1 MSNWSWEA
9 TSFALPVAAR
19 DVLSA
24 TDLESGEDLELTAWD
39 VRVLVESSRGENNE
53 EERSP

>member
-1 MSNWSWEA
+1 M
-9 TSFALPVAAR
+9 ALPVAAR